1 VGRVQETDPARSSTF
16 DEDSPLDAIVGT
28 KDRIELIATIVMAA
42 AAILTA
48 WAAFQSA
55 KWSGVQA
62 IEFSRANAA
71 RVESTRFDT
80 RAGQVLSIDVEVFLA
95 WLEAV
100 NDEVRAGETELVPGE
115 GYTPVAGTLS
125 AFYFERMRE
134 EFKPAFNAWLESR
147 PLVNVDAAPTPF
159 QMEEYVLSDAQRST
173 ELLDEAG
180 LHTDAAL
187 TANQDSDNHVL
198 TAVAL
203 ALAIFFAGV
212 SSKLHDERN
221 RLIAISISAVIFVG
235 AAIVLLA
242 LPKVSP
248 F

>member
-1 VGRVQETDPARSSTF
+1 
-16 DEDSPLDAIVGT
+16 
-28 KDRIELIATIVMAA
+28 
-42 AAILTA
+42 
-48 WAAFQSA
+48 
-55 KWSGVQA
+55 
-62 IEFSRANAA
+62 
-71 RVESTRFDT
+71 
-80 RAGQVLSIDVEVFLA
+80 
-95 WLEAV
+95 
-100 NDEVRAGETELVPGE
+100 
-115 GYTPVAGTLS
+115 
-125 AFYFERMRE
+125 MRD

-147 PLVNVDAAPTPF
+147 PLVNDDAAPTPF
-159 QMEEYVLSDAQRST
+159 QMEEYALADAQRSA
-173 ELLDEAG
+173 ELLDEAEV
-180 LHTDAAL
+180 HTNAAL

-221 RLIAISISAVIFVG
+221 RLIAISISAVIFLG

>member
-1 VGRVQETDPARSSTF
+1 
-16 DEDSPLDAIVGT
+16 
-28 KDRIELIATIVMAA
+28 
-42 AAILTA
+42 
-48 WAAFQSA
+48 
-55 KWSGVQA
+55 
-62 IEFSRANAA
+62 
-71 RVESTRFDT
+71 
-80 RAGQVLSIDVEVFLA
+80 
-95 WLEAV
+95 
-100 NDEVRAGETELVPGE
+100 LVPGE

-134 EFKPAFNAWLESR
+134 EFKPAFNAWLKSQ
-147 PLVNVDAAPTPF
+147 PLVNEDAAPTPF
-159 QMEEYVLSDAQRST
+159 QLGEYVLSDAQRST
-173 ELLDEAG
+173 ELLDEADV
-180 LHTDAAL
+180 HTDRAL

-221 RLIAISISAVIFVG
+221 RLIAISISAVIFLG
-235 AAIVLLA
+235 AAMVLLT